1 MGARTSPEMLIAQS
15 LLRQGFTAYAAAK
28 QSGISQGAIS
38 KSKACQEI
46 IRQRNDANAAAPSW
60 LCV

>member
-28 QSGISQGAIS
+28 QTGITQSAIS
-38 KSKACQEI
+38 RSIVCQQI
-46 IRQRNDANAAAPSW
+46 IAERNAHSGQTTQHA
-60 LCV
+60 